1 MELISVNTGRAE
13 PIENGKKSGVTGIFK
28 RPRQASGYVGPEGLA
43 GDTICDKK
51 NHGGPDQAVYLYG
64 TTDYAWWSAV
74 LGRELEPGTF
84 GENLTISELESAQ
97 FNIGDR
103 LHVGE
108 VILEVTAPRI
118 PCVTLAA
125 RMGDPAFVKRFRA
138 AERPG
143 LYCRVTRAGS
153 VQVGDPVTVER
164 YAGETVS
171 ALEMFRDFYEP
182 SLDEA
187 TIRRYLAAPVAIR
200 DRVSKEAMLRECLAA
215 DAAAGAAAGANGA

>member
-1 MELISVNTGRAE
+1 MELISVNIGRAE
-13 PIENGKKSGVTGIFK
+13 PIKRAKKSGVTGIFK
-28 RPRQASGYVGPEGLA
+28 RPLQASGYIGPEGLA
-43 GDTICDKK
+43 GDVICDKK
-51 NHGGPDQAVYLYG
+51 NHGGPDQAVYVYG
-64 TTDYAWWSAV
+64 TTDYAWWSAA
-74 LGRELEPGTF
+74 LGRELGPGTF
-84 GENLTISELESAQ
+84 GENLTIGELESAQ

-118 PCVTLAA
+118 PCATLAA
-125 RMGDPAFVKRFRA
+125 RMGGPAFVKRYRA

-143 LYCRVTRAGS
+143 LYCRVIRAGN

-171 ALEMFRDFYEP
+171 ALEMFRDFYVP
-182 SLDEA
+182 ALDEA

-200 DRVSKEAMLRECLAA
+200 DRESKEAMLRERLAA
-215 DAAAGAAAGANGA
+215 RANGA